1 MRAKAISLI
10 AAFAFAGSVQQVQ
23 AAPSVGLYVVPGI
36 FFDDDAARGAAQ
48 SSSASSKIDPG
59 FRSSL
64 DIGQTVAWLQQRT
77 QAHFPALEATIDSK
91 NRLRT
96 LALSVQVTRVSRY
109 QIDKTDGTTDIYLPI
124 TLSVYFSN
132 PVTGEVL
139 QYLARRATT

>member
-10 AAFAFAGSVQQVQ
+10 AALAFAGAAQQVQ

-36 FFDDDAARGAAQ
+36 FFDDAARAVAQ
-48 SSSASSKIDPG
+48 SSGTSSKIDPG

-64 DIGQTVAWLQQRT
+64 DIGQTVALLQQRA
-77 QAHFPALEATIDSK
+77 QAHFPELETTIDSK

-139 QYLARRATT
+139 